1 MPFTLPNG
9 KRDYKRENALY
20 NSKPEQKK
28 KRAARNAARATM
40 MKAGKVHKG
49 DNLDVDHSKALSKGG
64 TNSPSNLVA
73 ISIAANR
80 SFKRDSKSRM
90 VSQKSK
96 RESKRK

>member
-1 MPFTLPNG
+1 MPYTLPNG
-9 KRDYKRENALY
+9 KRDYKRENELY

-73 ISIAANR
+73 ISLAANR

>member
-1 MPFTLPNG
+1 MPFMKNG
-9 KRDYKRENALY
+9 KRDYKRENELY

-28 KRAARNAARATM
+28 KRAARNAARAAM

-73 ISIAANR
+73 ISLAANR

>member
-1 MPFTLPNG
+1 MPFMKNG
-9 KRDYKRENALY
+9 KRDYKRENELY

-40 MKAGKVHKG
+40 MKAGKVQKG

-73 ISIAANR
+73 ISLAANR

>member
-1 MPFTLPNG
+1 MKNG
-9 KRDYKRENALY
+9 KRDYKRENELY

-73 ISIAANR
+73 ISLAANR

>member
-1 MPFTLPNG
+1 MKNG
-9 KRDYKRENALY
+9 KRDYKRENELY

-49 DNLDVDHSKALSKGG
+49 DGKDVDHSKALSKGG

-73 ISIAANR
+73 ISLAANR

>member
-1 MPFTLPNG
+1 MPYTLPNG
-9 KRDYKRENALY
+9 KRDYKRENELY

-40 MKAGKVHKG
+40 MKAGKVQKG
-49 DNLDVDHSKALSKGG
+49 DGKDVDHSKALSKGG

-73 ISIAANR
+73 ISLAANR

>member
-1 MPFTLPNG
+1 MPYTLPNG
-9 KRDYKRENALY
+9 KRDYRREYDKYAG
-20 NSKPEQKK
+20 KPEQIK
-28 KRAARNAARATM
+28 KRASRNKARAIV
-40 MKAGKVHKG
+40 KKRDGAAAIAGR
-49 DNLDVDHSKALSKGG
+49 DVDHSKALSKGG

-73 ISIAANR
+73 ISLAANR